1 GCADEESGPAGDRPS
16 STSSAPRR
24 ATVTIAPPTA
34 TAPPQT
40 TPRRVT
46 VVPAPAAR
54 CGRLGELRLVLVA
67 GPVRCDEVGRVARSY
82 DRAGEKVQQVAGWT
96 CATGTAQTR
105 PVVFTCTRA
114 GAEFVA
120 EERG

>member
-1 GCADEESGPAGDRPS
+1 MPLRRTSLAALAAAAFVAGCADEESGPAGDRPS

-46 VVPAPAAR
+46 VV
-54 CGRLGELRLVLVA
+54 
-67 GPVRCDEVGRVARSY
+67 
-82 DRAGEKVQQVAGWT
+82 
-96 CATGTAQTR
+96 
-105 PVVFTCTRA
+105 
-114 GAEFVA
+114 
-120 EERG
+120 